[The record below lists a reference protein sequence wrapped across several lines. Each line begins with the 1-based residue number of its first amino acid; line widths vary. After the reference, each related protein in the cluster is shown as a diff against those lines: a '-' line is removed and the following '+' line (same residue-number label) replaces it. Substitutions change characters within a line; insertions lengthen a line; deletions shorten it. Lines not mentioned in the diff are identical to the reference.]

1 MVPQNLYNIMPDTL
15 LVRQFKFGP
24 LSTRS
29 SRFPTQ
35 LEDFRETDNMRFGVC
50 LSELD
55 VSVITC

>member
-15 LVRQFKFGP
+15 LVQQFKFGL

-35 LEDFRETDNMRFGVC
+35 LVDFRETDNMRFGVC